1 MAPASSTV
9 PSGNNIHP
17 FLRGNFA
24 PVEEEFIS
32 HSCDIVHGAVPTEL
46 LGGQYIRNGGN
57 PVYPPEKG
65 RHYHW

>member
-1 MAPASSTV
+1 MKTV
-9 PSGNNIHP
+9 PDGQDIHP

-24 PVEEEFIS
+24 PVDKEYIS
-32 HSCDIVHGAVPTEL
+32 FPCEIVYGVIPNEL